1 MATSTQHYK
10 IPDKTAKTTFHLLRR
25 FGLRFC
31 LLLLCLLPLYIQ
43 AQSRLQTAKE
53 FLLNKSTLKSAG
65 FQMQQDASEDLI
77 LKYESTQA
85 VRTPVAVY
93 EHPRQGYVLIAGSD
107 NLHRVVGHVDQGSF
121 SYQQAPEALIEL
133 MRWYEDQPLAAESAP
148 DLLKSGSTI
157 TPVEPLLDRYG
168 IALNQFLHP
177 ETGNCATG
185 CAATAFLQIMAYHQY
200 PAKGKGSH
208 CYNHPVIGQLCTD
221 MENSYYDWNN
231 MAEEDLKALSL
242 QLGIAMEMQYCLS
255 YEMIGSAPGRPNYE

>member
-93 EHPRQGYVLIAGSD
+93 EHPRQGRSEE
-107 NLHRVVGHVDQGSF
+107 HTS
-121 SYQQAPEALIEL
+121 EL
-133 MRWYEDQPLAAESAP
+133 QSRPHLVCR
-148 DLLKSGSTI
+148 LLLEKKK
-157 TPVEPLLDRYG
+157 
-168 IALNQFLHP
+168 Q
-177 ETGNCATG
+177 
-185 CAATAFLQIMAYHQY
+185 
-200 PAKGKGSH
+200 
-208 CYNHPVIGQLCTD
+208 
-221 MENSYYDWNN
+221 
-231 MAEEDLKALSL
+231 
-242 QLGIAMEMQYCLS
+242 
-255 YEMIGSAPGRPNYE
+255 

>member
-1 MATSTQHYK
+1 M
-10 IPDKTAKTTFHLLRR
+10 
-25 FGLRFC
+25 
-31 LLLLCLLPLYIQ
+31 
-43 AQSRLQTAKE
+43 
-53 FLLNKSTLKSAG
+53 NKSNLKSAG

-157 TPVEPLLDRYG
+157 TPVAPLPNRTNLPPTKF
-168 IALNQFLHP
+168 FLP
-177 ETGNCATG
+177 
-185 CAATAFLQIMAYHQY
+185 
-200 PAKGKGSH
+200 KVRS
-208 CYNHPVIGQLCTD
+208 
-221 MENSYYDWNN
+221 
-231 MAEEDLKALSL
+231 EE
-242 QLGIAMEMQYCLS
+242 
-255 YEMIGSAPGRPNYE
+255 RR